1 MNKIIILLILIFT
14 CCLLV
19 FSLGLIIFSF
29 VINGGYISVDE
40 IMEIIVFC
48 FKLFSLGSPLILLSI
63 FISNKIRKQHTVV
76 KQVICLMIMKEYKKI
91 YWGGVMKIKL
101 LLQYVI
107 FWLII
112 FLICFTSSTLIFS
125 LLELLL
131 KLDNYS
137 FSDFKKMAS
146 FWLNGSAA
154 MATLVLIIEAKN
166 KRW

>member
-1 MNKIIILLILIFT
+1 
-14 CCLLV
+14 
-19 FSLGLIIFSF
+19 
-29 VINGGYISVDE
+29 
-40 IMEIIVFC
+40 
-48 FKLFSLGSPLILLSI
+48 
-63 FISNKIRKQHTVV
+63 
-76 KQVICLMIMKEYKKI
+76 
-91 YWGGVMKIKL
+91 MKIKL
-101 LLQYVI
+101 LLQYLI

-112 FLICFTSSTLIFS
+112 FIICFTFTFS
-125 LLELLL
+125 LFELLL

>member
-1 MNKIIILLILIFT
+1 
-14 CCLLV
+14 
-19 FSLGLIIFSF
+19 
-29 VINGGYISVDE
+29 
-40 IMEIIVFC
+40 
-48 FKLFSLGSPLILLSI
+48 
-63 FISNKIRKQHTVV
+63 
-76 KQVICLMIMKEYKKI
+76 
-91 YWGGVMKIKL
+91 MKIKL

-112 FLICFTSSTLIFS
+112 FLICFTFCFTSSTLIFS

>member
-1 MNKIIILLILIFT
+1 
-14 CCLLV
+14 
-19 FSLGLIIFSF
+19 
-29 VINGGYISVDE
+29 
-40 IMEIIVFC
+40 
-48 FKLFSLGSPLILLSI
+48 
-63 FISNKIRKQHTVV
+63 
-76 KQVICLMIMKEYKKI
+76 
-91 YWGGVMKIKL
+91 MKIKL

-125 LLELLL
+125 LFELLL

-146 FWLNGSAA
+146 FWLNMSAA
-154 MATLVLIIEAKN
+154 MSTLVLIIEAKN

>member
-1 MNKIIILLILIFT
+1 
-14 CCLLV
+14 
-19 FSLGLIIFSF
+19 
-29 VINGGYISVDE
+29 
-40 IMEIIVFC
+40 
-48 FKLFSLGSPLILLSI
+48 
-63 FISNKIRKQHTVV
+63 
-76 KQVICLMIMKEYKKI
+76 
-91 YWGGVMKIKL
+91 MKIKL

-154 MATLVLIIEAKN
+154 MATLVLIIEARN

>member
-1 MNKIIILLILIFT
+1 
-14 CCLLV
+14 
-19 FSLGLIIFSF
+19 
-29 VINGGYISVDE
+29 
-40 IMEIIVFC
+40 
-48 FKLFSLGSPLILLSI
+48 
-63 FISNKIRKQHTVV
+63 
-76 KQVICLMIMKEYKKI
+76 
-91 YWGGVMKIKL
+91 MKIKL

-112 FLICFTSSTLIFS
+112 FFICFTFFTFTFGLF
-125 LLELLL
+125 ELLL

-146 FWLNGSAA
+146 FWLNGSAV

>member
-1 MNKIIILLILIFT
+1 MLDDNEK
-14 CCLLV
+14 
-19 FSLGLIIFSF
+19 
-29 VINGGYISVDE
+29 
-40 IMEIIVFC
+40 
-48 FKLFSLGSPLILLSI
+48 SI
-63 FISNKIRKQHTVV
+63 
-76 KQVICLMIMKEYKKI
+76 KKI

-101 LLQYVI
+101 LLQYII

-112 FLICFTSSTLIFS
+112 FIICFTSSTLIFS

>member
-1 MNKIIILLILIFT
+1 
-14 CCLLV
+14 
-19 FSLGLIIFSF
+19 
-29 VINGGYISVDE
+29 
-40 IMEIIVFC
+40 
-48 FKLFSLGSPLILLSI
+48 
-63 FISNKIRKQHTVV
+63 
-76 KQVICLMIMKEYKKI
+76 
-91 YWGGVMKIKL
+91 MKIKL
-101 LLQYVI
+101 LLQYLI

-125 LLELLL
+125 LFELLL

-137 FSDFKKMAS
+137 FSDFKKMSS

>member
-1 MNKIIILLILIFT
+1 
-14 CCLLV
+14 
-19 FSLGLIIFSF
+19 
-29 VINGGYISVDE
+29 
-40 IMEIIVFC
+40 
-48 FKLFSLGSPLILLSI
+48 
-63 FISNKIRKQHTVV
+63 
-76 KQVICLMIMKEYKKI
+76 
-91 YWGGVMKIKL
+91 MKIKL

-112 FLICFTSSTLIFS
+112 FFICFTFFTFTFGLF
-125 LLELLL
+125 ELLL

-146 FWLNGSAA
+146 FWLNSSAA

>member
-1 MNKIIILLILIFT
+1 
-14 CCLLV
+14 
-19 FSLGLIIFSF
+19 
-29 VINGGYISVDE
+29 
-40 IMEIIVFC
+40 
-48 FKLFSLGSPLILLSI
+48 
-63 FISNKIRKQHTVV
+63 
-76 KQVICLMIMKEYKKI
+76 
-91 YWGGVMKIKL
+91 MKIKL
-101 LLQYVI
+101 LLQYLI

-112 FLICFTSSTLIFS
+112 FAICFTFFTFTFS
-125 LLELLL
+125 LFKFIL

>member
-1 MNKIIILLILIFT
+1 MFDDNEK
-14 CCLLV
+14 
-19 FSLGLIIFSF
+19 
-29 VINGGYISVDE
+29 
-40 IMEIIVFC
+40 
-48 FKLFSLGSPLILLSI
+48 SI
-63 FISNKIRKQHTVV
+63 KNMSEG
-76 KQVICLMIMKEYKKI
+76 M
-91 YWGGVMKIKL
+91 MKIKL
-101 LLQYVI
+101 LLQYLI

-125 LLELLL
+125 LLEMLL

-146 FWLNGSAA
+146 FWFNGSAA

>member
-1 MNKIIILLILIFT
+1 
-14 CCLLV
+14 
-19 FSLGLIIFSF
+19 
-29 VINGGYISVDE
+29 
-40 IMEIIVFC
+40 MEI
-48 FKLFSLGSPLILLSI
+48 K
-63 FISNKIRKQHTVV
+63 R
-76 KQVICLMIMKEYKKI
+76 
-91 YWGGVMKIKL
+91 

-112 FLICFTSSTLIFS
+112 FLICFTFFTFTFS
-125 LLELLL
+125 LFELLL

-154 MATLVLIIEAKN
+154 MATLVLLIEAKN